1 MTLTIQP
8 REKQI
13 VALNMLRAAWKQYA
27 SFMMY
32 APVGFGKTAIAAL
45 IASGFISRN
54 MRIMFVAPYTVLL
67 DQTATR
73 FIEYGLPAEEIGYIW
88 RDHPA
93 YDPSRLIQIA
103 SADTLIRRD
112 FPDNID
118 LLIIDEAHLKR
129 KKMLEFIDELTAK
142 GVKVI
147 GLSGTPFSAWLG
159 TYYQKLIKP
168 TTMKELIAIGAL
180 SKYEFYAP
188 SHPDLS
194 DVKTSE
200 QAGYGRDYNETQSA
214 EVMSDPTLVGD
225 IVKNWLE
232 NGEDRPTICF
242 CVNVAHANYV
252 TVEFSKAG
260 VTVEVMTA
268 ATPHEDRQMTI
279 RRFEQGITKIII
291 NVGVLV
297 AGFDSDVRCIIFA
310 RPTKSE
316 MRWIQILGRGLRP
329 AGGKDHC
336 LIFDHTGTV
345 HKLGYPDDIEYDYL
359 PASSDGMEKTP
370 ARVVKTDQPE
380 RLPKECTQCHYVKP
394 VGVYICPKC
403 GFKPIAGEDVE
414 TDKSRGL
421 KKVKQAK
428 EVVTKEV
435 KQAWWSQIIY
445 YQRMRAAQGKPVS
458 DGWCSHVYRKKFG
471 VWPQGLYHAPMA
483 ITPVVSNFIK
493 STQIAYAKSKQN
505 EGKAA

>member
-1 MTLTIQP
+1 MLTIQP

-13 VALNMLRAAWKQYA
+13 VALNMLRSAWKQHG

-67 DQTATR
+67 DQTANR

-93 YDPSRLIQIA
+93 YDPQRLIQIA

-112 FPDNID
+112 FPENID

-129 KKMLEFIDELTAK
+129 KKILEIIDHLTANTD
-142 GVKVI
+142 VKVI

-168 TTMKELIAIGAL
+168 TTMKELISIGAL

-188 SHPDLS
+188 SHPDMS
-194 DVKTSE
+194 DVKTSV
-200 QAGYGRDYNETQSA
+200 QAGYGRDYNEAQSGD
-214 EVMSDPTLVGD
+214 VMSDPTLVGD

-252 TVEFSKAG
+252 TVEFNRAG
-260 VTVEVMTA
+260 VMVEVMTA
-268 ATPHEDRQMTI
+268 STPHEERQLTI
-279 RRFEQGITKIII
+279 SRFEQGITKIII

-316 MRWIQILGRGLRP
+316 IRWIQILGRGLRP
-329 AGGKDHC
+329 APGKDHC
-336 LIFDHTGTV
+336 IIFDHTGTV
-345 HKLGYPDDIEYDYL
+345 HQMGYPDDIEYDYL
-359 PASSDGMEKTP
+359 PATSDGMEDAP
-370 ARVVKTDQPE
+370 ARVVRTEQPE

-394 VGVYICPKC
+394 VGIYICPKC
-403 GFKPIAGEDVE
+403 GFKPIAGEDID
-414 TDKSRGL
+414 TDKTRSL
-421 KKVKQAK
+421 KKVKQAN
-428 EVVTKEV
+428 EVITTAV
-435 KQAWWSQIIY
+435 KQAWWSQILY
-445 YQRMRAAQGKPVS
+445 YQRTRSAQGKPVS
-458 DGWCSHVYRKKFG
+458 DGWCSHVYKKKFD
-471 VWPQGLYHAPMA
+471 VWPNGLHRTPMA

-493 STQIAYAKSKQN
+493 STQIAYAKSKQ
-505 EGKAA
+505 GKAA

>member
-1 MTLTIQP
+1 MMLTIQP

-13 VALNMLRAAWKQYA
+13 VALNMLRSAWKQHG

-45 IASGFISRN
+45 IASGFINRN

-67 DQTATR
+67 DQTANR

-93 YDPSRLIQIA
+93 YDPQRLIQIA

-112 FPDNID
+112 FPENID

-129 KKMLEFIDELTAK
+129 KKILEIIDHLTANTD
-142 GVKVI
+142 VKVI

-168 TTMKELIAIGAL
+168 TTMKELISIGAL

-188 SHPDLS
+188 SHPDMS
-194 DVKTSE
+194 KVETSV
-200 QAGYGRDYNETQSA
+200 QANYGRDYNEVQSC

-252 TVEFSKAG
+252 TVEFSRAG
-260 VTVEVMTA
+260 VMVEVMTA
-268 ATPHEDRQMTI
+268 STPHEERQLTI
-279 RRFEQGITKIII
+279 SRFEQGITKIII

-316 MRWIQILGRGLRP
+316 IRWIQILGRGLRP
-329 AGGKDHC
+329 APGKDHC
-336 LIFDHTGTV
+336 IIFDHTGTV
-345 HKLGYPDDIEYDYL
+345 HQMGYPDDIEYDYL
-359 PASSDGMEKTP
+359 PATSDGMEDAP
-370 ARVVKTDQPE
+370 ARVVRTEQPE

-394 VGVYICPKC
+394 VGIYICPKC
-403 GFKPIAGEDVE
+403 GFKPIAGEDID
-414 TDKSRGL
+414 TDKTRSL

-428 EVVTKEV
+428 EVITTAV
-435 KQAWWSQIIY
+435 KQAWWSQILY
-445 YQRMRAAQGKPVS
+445 YQRTRSAQGKPVS
-458 DGWCSHVYRKKFG
+458 DGWCSHVYKKKFD
-471 VWPQGLYHAPMA
+471 VWPNGLHRTPMA

-493 STQIAYAKSKQN
+493 STQIAYAKSKQ
-505 EGKAA
+505 GKAA

>member
-1 MTLTIQP
+1 MMLTIQP

-13 VALNMLRAAWKQYA
+13 VALNMLRSAWKQHG

-67 DQTATR
+67 DQTANR

-93 YDPSRLIQIA
+93 YDPQRLIQIA

-112 FPDNID
+112 FPENID

-129 KKMLEFIDELTAK
+129 KKILEIIDHLTANTD
-142 GVKVI
+142 VKVI

-188 SHPDLS
+188 SHPDMS
-194 DVKTSE
+194 DVKTSV
-200 QAGYGRDYNETQSA
+200 QAGYGRDYNEAQSGD
-214 EVMSDPTLVGD
+214 VMSDPTLVGD

-252 TVEFSKAG
+252 TVEFSRAG
-260 VTVEVMTA
+260 VMVEVMTA
-268 ATPHEDRQMTI
+268 STPHEERQLTI
-279 RRFEQGITKIII
+279 SRFEQGITKIII

-316 MRWIQILGRGLRP
+316 IRWIQILGRGLRP
-329 AGGKDHC
+329 APGKDHC
-336 LIFDHTGTV
+336 IIFDHTGTV
-345 HKLGYPDDIEYDYL
+345 HQMGYPDDIEYDYL
-359 PASSDGMEKTP
+359 PATSDGMEDAP
-370 ARVVKTDQPE
+370 ARVVRTEQPE

-394 VGVYICPKC
+394 VGIYICPKC
-403 GFKPIAGEDVE
+403 GFKPIAGEDID
-414 TDKSRGL
+414 TDKTRSL

-428 EVVTKEV
+428 EVVTTAV
-435 KQAWWSQIIY
+435 KQAWWSQILY
-445 YQRMRAAQGKPVS
+445 YQRTRSAQGKPVS
-458 DGWCSHVYRKKFG
+458 DGWCSHVYKKKFD
-471 VWPQGLYHAPMA
+471 VWPNGLHRTPMA

-493 STQIAYAKSKQN
+493 STQIAYAKSKQ
-505 EGKAA
+505 GKAA

>member
-1 MTLTIQP
+1 MMLTIQP

-13 VALNMLRAAWKQYA
+13 VALNMLRSAWKQHD

-67 DQTATR
+67 DQTANR

-112 FPDNID
+112 FPENID

-129 KKMLEFIDELTAK
+129 KKILEIIDHLTTNTD
-142 GVKVI
+142 VKVI

-188 SHPDLS
+188 SHPDMS
-194 DVKTSE
+194 DVKTSV
-200 QAGYGRDYNETQSA
+200 QAGYGRDYNETQSG

-252 TVEFSKAG
+252 TIEFSRAG
-260 VTVEVMTA
+260 VMVEVMTA
-268 ATPHEDRQMTI
+268 STPHEERQLTI
-279 RRFEQGITKIII
+279 SRFEQGITKIII

-316 MRWIQILGRGLRP
+316 IRWIQILGRGLRP
-329 AGGKDHC
+329 APGKDHC
-336 LIFDHTGTV
+336 IIFDHTGTV
-345 HKLGYPDDIEYDYL
+345 HQMGYPDDIEYDYL
-359 PASSDGMEKTP
+359 PASSDGMEDAP
-370 ARVVKTDQPE
+370 ARVARTEQPE

-394 VGVYICPKC
+394 VGIYICPKC
-403 GFKPIAGEDVE
+403 GFKPIAGEDID
-414 TDKSRGL
+414 TDKTRSL

-428 EVVTKEV
+428 EVITTAV
-435 KQAWWSQIIY
+435 KQAWWSQILY
-445 YQRMRAAQGKPVS
+445 YQRTRSAQGKPVS
-458 DGWCSHVYRKKFG
+458 DGWCSHVYKKKFD
-471 VWPQGLYHAPMA
+471 VWPNGLHRTPMA

-493 STQIAYAKSKQN
+493 STQIAYAKSKQ
-505 EGKAA
+505 GKAA

>member
-1 MTLTIQP
+1 MMLTIQP

-13 VALNMLRAAWKQYA
+13 VALNMLRSAWKQHG

-67 DQTATR
+67 DQTANR

-93 YDPSRLIQIA
+93 YDPQRLIQIA

-112 FPDNID
+112 FPENID

-129 KKMLEFIDELTAK
+129 KKILEIIDHLTANTD
-142 GVKVI
+142 VKVI

-168 TTMKELIAIGAL
+168 TTMKELISIGAL

-188 SHPDLS
+188 SHPDMS
-194 DVKTSE
+194 DVKTSV
-200 QAGYGRDYNETQSA
+200 QAGYGRDYNEAQSGD
-214 EVMSDPTLVGD
+214 VMSDPTLVGD

-252 TVEFSKAG
+252 TVEFSRAG
-260 VTVEVMTA
+260 VMVEVMTA
-268 ATPHEDRQMTI
+268 STPHEERQLTI
-279 RRFEQGITKIII
+279 SRFEQGITKIII

-316 MRWIQILGRGLRP
+316 IRWIQILGRGLRP
-329 AGGKDHC
+329 APGKDHC
-336 LIFDHTGTV
+336 IIFDHTGTV
-345 HKLGYPDDIEYDYL
+345 HQMGYPDDIEYDYL
-359 PASSDGMEKTP
+359 PATSDGMEDAP
-370 ARVVKTDQPE
+370 ARVVRTEQPE

-394 VGVYICPKC
+394 VGIYICPKC
-403 GFKPIAGEDVE
+403 GFKPIAGEDID
-414 TDKSRGL
+414 TDKTRSL

-428 EVVTKEV
+428 EVVTTAV
-435 KQAWWSQIIY
+435 KQAWWSQILY
-445 YQRMRAAQGKPVS
+445 YQRTRSAQGKPVS
-458 DGWCSHVYRKKFG
+458 DGWCSHVYKKKFD
-471 VWPQGLYHAPMA
+471 VWPNGLHRTPMA

-493 STQIAYAKSKQN
+493 STQIAYAKSKQ
-505 EGKAA
+505 GKAA

>member
-1 MTLTIQP
+1 MMLTIQP

-13 VALNMLRAAWKQYA
+13 VALNMLRSAWKQHG

-67 DQTATR
+67 DQTANR
-73 FIEYGLPAEEIGYIW
+73 FMEYGLPAEEIGYIW

-93 YDPSRLIQIA
+93 YDPQRLIQIA

-112 FPDNID
+112 FPENID

-129 KKMLEFIDELTAK
+129 KKILEIIDHLTGK
-142 GVKVI
+142 TSVKVI
-147 GLSGTPFSAWLG
+147 GLSGTPFSAWIG

-194 DVKTSE
+194 EVKTSV
-200 QAGYGRDYNETQSA
+200 QADYGSDYNEKQAA
-214 EVMSDPTLVGD
+214 EVMSDPKLVAD
-225 IVKNWLE
+225 IVQNWLE

-242 CVNVAHANYV
+242 CVNVAHANFV
-252 TVEFSKAG
+252 TIAFSQAG

-268 ATPHEDRQMTI
+268 STPHEERQLI
-279 RRFEQGITKIII
+279 ILRYEQGITKVIV

-297 AGFDSDVRCIIFA
+297 AGFDSDVRCLIIG
-310 RPTKSE
+310 RPMKSKI
-316 MRWIQILGRGLRP
+316 RWVQVLGRGLRTAP
-329 AGGKDHC
+329 GKDHC

-359 PASSDGMEKTP
+359 PASSDGMEDAP
-370 ARVVKTDQPE
+370 ARVVKTEKPE
-380 RLPKECTQCHYVKP
+380 SLPKECTQCHYVKP
-394 VGVYICPKC
+394 AGVYICPKC
-403 GFKPIAGEDVE
+403 GFKPIGGEDIE
-414 TDKSRGL
+414 TDRTRGL
-421 KKVKQAK
+421 KKIKKAK

-435 KQAWWSQIIY
+435 KQAWWSQILY
-445 YQRMRAAQGKPVS
+445 YQRTRSAQGKPVS
-458 DGWCSHVYRKKFG
+458 DGWCSHVYRKKFDA
-471 VWPQGLYHAPMA
+471 WPNGLHRTPMA

-493 STQIAYAKSKQN
+493 STQIAYAKSKQ
-505 EGKAA
+505 GKAA

>member
-1 MTLTIQP
+1 MMLTIQP

-13 VALNMLRAAWKQYA
+13 VALNMLRSAWKQHG

-112 FPDNID
+112 FPENID

-129 KKMLEFIDELTAK
+129 KKILEIIDHLTTNT

-188 SHPDLS
+188 SHPDMS
-194 DVKTSE
+194 DVKTSV
-200 QAGYGRDYNETQSA
+200 QAGYGRDYNEAQSGD
-214 EVMSDPTLVGD
+214 VMSDPTLVGD

-252 TVEFSKAG
+252 TVEFSRAG
-260 VTVEVMTA
+260 VMVEVMTA
-268 ATPHEDRQMTI
+268 STPHEERQLTI
-279 RRFEQGITKIII
+279 SRFEQGITKIII

-316 MRWIQILGRGLRP
+316 IRWIQILGRGLRP
-329 AGGKDHC
+329 APGKDHC
-336 LIFDHTGTV
+336 IIFDHTGTV
-345 HKLGYPDDIEYDYL
+345 HQMGYPDDIEYDYL
-359 PASSDGMEKTP
+359 PATSDGMEDAP
-370 ARVVKTDQPE
+370 ARVVRTEQPE

-394 VGVYICPKC
+394 VGIYICPKC
-403 GFKPIAGEDVE
+403 GFKPIAGEDID
-414 TDKSRGL
+414 TDKTRSL

-428 EVVTKEV
+428 EVVTTAV
-435 KQAWWSQIIY
+435 KQAWWSQILY
-445 YQRMRAAQGKPVS
+445 YQRTRSAQGKPVS
-458 DGWCSHVYRKKFG
+458 DGWCSHVYKKKFD
-471 VWPQGLYHAPMA
+471 VWPNGLHRTPMA

-493 STQIAYAKSKQN
+493 STQIAYAKSKQ
-505 EGKAA
+505 GKAA

>member
-1 MTLTIQP
+1 MMLTIQP

-13 VALNMLRAAWKQYA
+13 VALNMLRSAWKQHS

-45 IASGFISRN
+45 IASGYISRN

-67 DQTATR
+67 DQTANR

-93 YDPSRLIQIA
+93 YDPNRLIQIA

-112 FPDNID
+112 FPENID

-129 KKMLEFIDELTAK
+129 KKILEIIDHLTANTS
-142 GVKVI
+142 VKVI
-147 GLSGTPFSAWLG
+147 GLSGTPFSAWIG

-194 DVKTSE
+194 DVKTSV
-200 QAGYGRDYNETQSA
+200 QADYGSDYNEKQAA
-214 EVMSDPTLVGD
+214 EVMSDPKLVAD
-225 IVKNWLE
+225 IVQNWLE

-242 CVNVAHANYV
+242 CVNVAHANFV
-252 TVEFSKAG
+252 TIAFSQAG

-268 ATPHEDRQMTI
+268 STPHEERQLI
-279 RRFEQGITKIII
+279 ILRYEQGITKVIV

-297 AGFDSDVRCIIFA
+297 AGFDSDVRCLIIG
-310 RPTKSE
+310 RPMKSKI
-316 MRWIQILGRGLRP
+316 RWVQVLGRGLRTAP
-329 AGGKDHC
+329 GKDHC

-359 PASSDGMEKTP
+359 PASSDGMEDAPT
-370 ARVVKTDQPE
+370 RVVKTEKPE
-380 RLPKECTQCHYVKP
+380 SLPKECTQCHYVKP
-394 VGVYICPKC
+394 AGVYICPKC
-403 GFKPIAGEDVE
+403 GFKPIGGEDIE
-414 TDKSRGL
+414 TDRTRGL
-421 KKVKQAK
+421 KKVKKAK

-435 KQAWWSQIIY
+435 KQAWWSQILY
-445 YQRMRAAQGKPVS
+445 YQRLRSAQGKPVS
-458 DGWCSHVYRKKFG
+458 DGWCSHVYRKKFD
-471 VWPQGLYHAPMA
+471 VWPNGLHRTPMA

-493 STQIAYAKSKQN
+493 STQIAYAKSKQ
-505 EGKAA
+505 GKAA

>member
-1 MTLTIQP
+1 MMLTIQP

-13 VALNMLRAAWKQYA
+13 VALNMLRSAWKQHG

-67 DQTATR
+67 DQTANR

-112 FPDNID
+112 FPENID

-129 KKMLEFIDELTAK
+129 KKILEIIDHLTSNTD
-142 GVKVI
+142 VKVI

-188 SHPDLS
+188 SHPDMS
-194 DVKTSE
+194 DVKTSV
-200 QAGYGRDYNETQSA
+200 QAGYGRDYNETQSG

-252 TVEFSKAG
+252 TVEFSRAG
-260 VTVEVMTA
+260 VMVEVMTA
-268 ATPHEDRQMTI
+268 STPHEERQLTI
-279 RRFEQGITKIII
+279 SRFEQGITKIII

-316 MRWIQILGRGLRP
+316 IRWIQILGRGLRP
-329 AGGKDHC
+329 APGKDHC
-336 LIFDHTGTV
+336 IIFDHTGTV
-345 HKLGYPDDIEYDYL
+345 HQMGYPDDIEYDYL
-359 PASSDGMEKTP
+359 PATSDGMEDAP
-370 ARVVKTDQPE
+370 ARVVKNEQPE

-394 VGVYICPKC
+394 VGIYICPKC
-403 GFKPIAGEDVE
+403 GFKPIAGEDID
-414 TDKSRGL
+414 TDKTRSL

-428 EVVTKEV
+428 ELITKEV
-435 KQAWWSQIIY
+435 KQAWWSQILY
-445 YQRMRAAQGKPVS
+445 YQRTRSAQGKPVS
-458 DGWCSHVYRKKFG
+458 DGWCSHVYRKKFDT
-471 VWPQGLYHAPMA
+471 WPNGLHRTPMA

-493 STQIAYAKSKQN
+493 STQIAYAKSKQ
-505 EGKAA
+505 GKAA

>member
-1 MTLTIQP
+1 MLTIQP

-13 VALNMLRAAWKQYA
+13 VALNMLRSAWKQHA

-45 IASGFISRN
+45 ITAGFISRN
-54 MRIMFVAPYTVLL
+54 MRVMFAAPYTVLL
-67 DQTATR
+67 DQTAAR

-93 YDPSRLIQIA
+93 YDPRRLIQIA

-129 KKMLEFIDELTAK
+129 KKILGIIDELKAK

-147 GLSGTPFSAWLG
+147 GLSGTPFPAWLG

-168 TTMKELIAIGAL
+168 TTMKELIEIGAL

-194 DVKTSE
+194 DVETSE
-200 QAGYGRDYNETQSA
+200 QAGYGRDYKEKQSA
-214 EVMSDPTLVGD
+214 EVMSDPKLVGD

-242 CVNVAHANYV
+242 CVNVSHANFV

-268 ATPHEDRQMTI
+268 DTPHEERQLTI

-297 AGFDSDVRCIIFA
+297 AGFDSDVRCIIYA

-316 MRWIQILGRGLRP
+316 IRWLQCLGRGLRTAP
-329 AGGKDHC
+329 GKDHC

-345 HKLGYPDDIEYDYL
+345 HTMGYPDDIEYDYL
-359 PASSDGMEKTP
+359 PASSDGLEDAP

-394 VGVYICPKC
+394 IGVYICPKC
-403 GFKPIAGEDVE
+403 GFKPIGGEDVE
-414 TDKSRGL
+414 TDKTRKL
-421 KKVKQAK
+421 KKVKQTK
-428 EVVTKEV
+428 EVITKVV
-435 KQAWWSQIIY
+435 KQAWWSQILY
-445 YQRMRAAQGKPVS
+445 YQRSRSAQGRPIS
-458 DGWCSHVYRKKFG
+458 EGWCKHMYREKFSE
-471 VWPQGLYHAPMA
+471 WPNGLHYAPME

-493 STQIAYAKSKQN
+493 SRQIAFAKAKQK

>member
-1 MTLTIQP
+1 MLTIQP

-13 VALNMLRAAWKQYA
+13 VALNMLRSAWKQHA

-45 IASGFISRN
+45 ITAGFISRN
-54 MRIMFVAPYTVLL
+54 MRVMFVAPYTVLL
-67 DQTATR
+67 DQTAAR
-73 FIEYGLPAEEIGYIW
+73 FIEYGLSAEEIGYIW

-93 YDPSRLIQIA
+93 YDPRRLIQIA

-129 KKMLEFIDELTAK
+129 KKILGIIDELKAK

-168 TTMKELIAIGAL
+168 TTMKELIEIGAL

-194 DVKTSE
+194 DVETSE
-200 QAGYGRDYNETQSA
+200 QAGYGRDYKEKQSA
-214 EVMSDPTLVGD
+214 EVMSDPKLVGD

-242 CVNVAHANYV
+242 CVNVAHANFV

-268 ATPHEDRQMTI
+268 DTPHEERQLTI

-297 AGFDSDVRCIIFA
+297 AGFDSDVRCIIYA

-316 MRWIQILGRGLRP
+316 IRWLQCLGRGLRTAP
-329 AGGKDHC
+329 GKDHC

-345 HKLGYPDDIEYDYL
+345 HTMGYPDDIEYDYL
-359 PASSDGMEKTP
+359 PASSDGLEDAP

-394 VGVYICPKC
+394 IGVYICPKC
-403 GFKPIAGEDVE
+403 GFKPIGGEDVE
-414 TDKSRGL
+414 TDKTRKL
-421 KKVKQAK
+421 KKVKKTK
-428 EVVTKEV
+428 EVITEAV

-445 YQRMRAAQGKPVS
+445 YQRSRSAQGRPIS
-458 DGWCSHVYRKKFG
+458 EGWCKHMFREKFSE
-471 VWPQGLYHAPMA
+471 WPNGLSHAPME

-493 STQIAYAKSKQN
+493 SRQIAYAKAQQK
-505 EGKAA
+505 GKAA

>member
-1 MTLTIQP
+1 MMLTIQP

-13 VALNMLRAAWKQYA
+13 VALNMLRSAWKQHG

-67 DQTATR
+67 DQTANR

-93 YDPSRLIQIA
+93 YDPQRLIQIA

-112 FPDNID
+112 FPENID

-129 KKMLEFIDELTAK
+129 KKILEIIDHLTANTD
-142 GVKVI
+142 VKVI

-168 TTMKELIAIGAL
+168 TTMKELISIGAL

-188 SHPDLS
+188 SHPDMS
-194 DVKTSE
+194 KVETSV
-200 QAGYGRDYNETQSA
+200 QANYGRDYNEVQSC

-252 TVEFSKAG
+252 TVEFSRAG
-260 VTVEVMTA
+260 VMVEVMTA
-268 ATPHEDRQMTI
+268 STPHEERQLTI
-279 RRFEQGITKIII
+279 SRFEQGITKIII

-316 MRWIQILGRGLRP
+316 IRWIQILGRGLRP
-329 AGGKDHC
+329 APGKDHC
-336 LIFDHTGTV
+336 IIFDHTGTV
-345 HKLGYPDDIEYDYL
+345 HQMGYPDDIEYDYL
-359 PASSDGMEKTP
+359 PATSDGMEDAP
-370 ARVVKTDQPE
+370 ARVVRTEQPE

-394 VGVYICPKC
+394 VGIYICPKC
-403 GFKPIAGEDVE
+403 GFKPIAGEDID
-414 TDKSRGL
+414 TDKTRSL

-428 EVVTKEV
+428 EVVTTAV
-435 KQAWWSQIIY
+435 KQAWWSQILY
-445 YQRMRAAQGKPVS
+445 YQRTRSAQGKPVS
-458 DGWCSHVYRKKFG
+458 DGWCSHVYKKKFD
-471 VWPQGLYHAPMA
+471 VWPNGLHRTPMA

-493 STQIAYAKSKQN
+493 STQIAYAKSKQ
-505 EGKAA
+505 GKAA